1 MKNELDSKFLLQ
13 VFDKI
18 RQRGAKENEQ
28 YKLNGITAF
37 TDHDGYTLYIEDVNV
52 KLQFG
57 FHNQYHFDYD
67 SKEQYESFEKKL
79 KQIDK
84 EY

>member
-1 MKNELDSKFLLQ
+1 MARKKMNGLSLMGLL
-13 VFDKI
+13 
-18 RQRGAKENEQ
+18 R
-28 YKLNGITAF
+28 L
-37 TDHDGYTLYIEDVNV
+37 HDGYTLYIEDVNV

>member
-1 MKNELDSKFLLQ
+1 
-13 VFDKI
+13 
-18 RQRGAKENEQ
+18 
-28 YKLNGITAF
+28 
-37 TDHDGYTLYIEDVNV
+37 
-52 KLQFG
+52 
-57 FHNQYHFDYD
+57 DYD